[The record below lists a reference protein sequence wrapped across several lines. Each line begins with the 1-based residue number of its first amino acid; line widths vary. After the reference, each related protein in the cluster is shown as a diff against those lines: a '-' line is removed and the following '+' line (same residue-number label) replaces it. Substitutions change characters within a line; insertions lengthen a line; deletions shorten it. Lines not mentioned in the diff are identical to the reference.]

1 MPGPSWVPL
10 RSSSSSD
17 EEDGSSQPTLFEAA
31 LQCVSLPRRAP
42 LRRSARRCSLSAT
55 RLRRHRRTSVE
66 DWQSGLK
73 KATVLNQTKD
83 KYVHMNAMAGR
94 SLKDLHQAGHRS
106 GETRDEVVHP

>member
-1 MPGPSWVPL
+1 MRV
-10 RSSSSSD
+10 
-17 EEDGSSQPTLFEAA
+17 AA
-31 LQCVSLPRRAP
+31 PPPRRY
-42 LRRSARRCSLSAT
+42 ARRCSLSAT